1 MLRTL
6 ISNTLVRAAIPAG
19 ILGALLATGGCETKS
34 FLDPGVVGR
43 WEKDPLVVPI
53 LDSLNMGTD
62 ETDSQ
67 FATARDVRES
77 DLNESTRDYLIA
89 PNDQISVSITDLI
102 APGSESTKTIRVSQT
117 GKISLPLLP
126 NSIQAAGL
134 SEQQLERAIA
144 DAYKDA
150 QVITNAQVTASVV
163 EARGRTY
170 QVLGAVQAPGL
181 YAIYD
186 VDFRV
191 LDALTTAH
199 GVTSVL
205 GIDNI
210 YVIRHRTTTPDSD
223 MKTGT
228 MGSGATTMPS
238 ATPTS
243 DPLAP
248 QSNAAP
254 IERKAQMLDD
264 MATTQPMAGA
274 KAPEGGIVVVD
285 GKEVVVNQPVTAT
298 NPSTMMSSTG
308 PAGMDSAAGS
318 FAFNPLKE
326 PDDREVIRIPYTKLK
341 NGELKYN
348 IAILPGDLIFV
359 PDPPTGEYY
368 IGGEVQAP
376 GAYSLTAR
384 KITLKQA
391 VVAARG
397 LNEVAWPSR
406 TEVVRRL
413 PGDKEIYVRVNLD
426 KVYSGQEPD
435 MYLKPDDQV
444 NVGTNAIA
452 PFLGAIRNGFRI
464 TYGFGFLY
472 DRNFAPDNN
481 NNGG

>member
-6 ISNTLVRAAIPAG
+6 ISRTLVRAAIPAG
-19 ILGALLATGGCETKS
+19 ILSALMVTGGCETKS

-53 LDSLNMGTD
+53 LSSLNIGTD
-62 ETDSQ
+62 EADSQ

-77 DLNESTRDYLIA
+77 DLTETAKDYQIS
-89 PNDQISVSITDLI
+89 PNDLVSVSITDLI
-102 APGSESTKTIRVSQT
+102 APGSESTKSIRVSQT

-126 NSIQAAGL
+126 QSIQAAGL
-134 SEQQLERAIA
+134 TEQQLERAIA

-170 QVLGAVQAPGL
+170 QVLGAVNAPGL

-186 VDFRV
+186 TDFRV

-199 GVTSVL
+199 GATSVL

-210 YVIRHRTTTPDSD
+210 YIIRHK
-223 MKTGT
+223 KTGASDAASDT
-228 MGSGATTMPS
+228 GATTQP
-238 ATPTS
+238 AKNGV

-254 IERKAQMLDD
+254 LERKAQMLD
-264 MATTQPMAGA
+264 TGA
-274 KAPEGGIVVVD
+274 PTSAPEGGIVVVD
-285 GKEVVVNQPVTAT
+285 GKEVVVNKPVSAT
-298 NPSTMMSSTG
+298 NPADGATTQ
-308 PAGMDSAAGS
+308 PADNMAAGNMQAAPGS
-318 FAFNPLKE
+318 FAFNSLKE
-326 PDDREVIRIPYTKLK
+326 PSDREVIRIPFDKLK
-341 NGELKYN
+341 AGQLKYN
-348 IAILPGDLIFV
+348 IAVLPGDLLYV
-359 PDPPTGEYY
+359 PDPQTGEYY
-368 IGGEVQAP
+368 IGGQVQAP
-376 GAYSLTAR
+376 GAYALTAR

-391 VVAARG
+391 VIAARG

-406 TEVVRRL
+406 TEIVRRL

-426 KVYSGQEPD
+426 KVFSGQEPD

-444 NVGTNAIA
+444 NVGTNALM
-452 PFLGAIRNGFRI
+452 PFLGAIRNGFRM

-472 DRNFAPDNN
+472 DRNYAPNNN
-481 NNGG
+481 NNGTGG